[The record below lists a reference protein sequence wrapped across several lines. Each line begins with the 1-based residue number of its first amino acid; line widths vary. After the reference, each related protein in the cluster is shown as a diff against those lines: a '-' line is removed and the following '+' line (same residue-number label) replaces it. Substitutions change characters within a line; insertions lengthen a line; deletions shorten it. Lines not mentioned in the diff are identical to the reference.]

1 MKLWLNVAE
10 GAEYAGVCKDLT
22 YDAFAAGQIRHI
34 RIGGRRAIRMKRESI
49 DAWFE
54 RQAVEAPAE
63 APQAT
68 PPTPASPPEARRRLA
83 FAQGEH
89 HLWIYM
95 CNWRVRIGDEVIAD
109 NESADARMEA
119 AARAFGV
126 PAHVEAVAAALAGR
140 PLARVVVTHG
150 HHDHD
155 GMGPGGFPGGSPD
168 GTSGTSAPSA

>member
-68 PPTPASPPEARRRLA
+68 PPTPASPPVTLA
-83 FAQGEH
+83 AGGT
-89 HLWIYM
+89 WTSVSCSPRGI
-95 CNWRVRIGDEVIAD
+95 DIA
-109 NESADARMEA
+109 NGAS
-119 AARAFGV
+119 
-126 PAHVEAVAAALAGR
+126 
-140 PLARVVVTHG
+140 
-150 HHDHD
+150 
-155 GMGPGGFPGGSPD
+155 
-168 GTSGTSAPSA
+168 